1 MITIKEVAKE
11 AGVSITTVSRVMNN
25 RGYISAETRGKV
37 EGAMKKL
44 NYQPNQLARSFH
56 SKKTFY
62 IGLLIPDVTIPFFT
76 EMTGRI
82 ETRLHKQGYKLFLC
96 NAKGRGT
103 DEVQYLNMLFQNKV
117 DGIIIGTHM
126 LKTEYYRAI
135 ELPVVALDVTLSDS
149 IPIVS
154 SDHAKGGR
162 LAAEEFVRNQCKCV
176 IQLVGDV
183 NIKTPSF
190 IRNNVF
196 SQILKENNIR
206 CINYSMKNSELSRE
220 RYYSIAKKIF
230 EEYPQIDGVFST
242 DLVVANVMKYL
253 LDIGKKIPEDVKIV
267 GYDGGDVAKLMYPSM
282 TYVEQPFDLI
292 ADKIVDI
299 LLRKINGE
307 KISSSIVLPEI
318 KLVRGMTT

>member
-1 MITIKEVAKE
+1 MITIKEIAKE

-126 LKTEYYRAI
+126 LKTEDYRAI

-230 EEYPQIDGVFST
+230 EEYTV
-242 DLVVANVMKYL
+242 L
-253 LDIGKKIPEDVKIV
+253 
-267 GYDGGDVAKLMYPSM
+267 KLSSIFI
-282 TYVEQPFDLI
+282 QLI
-292 ADKIVDI
+292 LAQE
-299 LLRKINGE
+299 L
-307 KISSSIVLPEI
+307 KISKNIYNIIYLKCYQS
-318 KLVRGMTT
+318 

>member
-117 DGIIIGTHM
+117 DGIIIISSFPCGPDS
-126 LKTEYYRAI
+126 LSNELAI
-135 ELPVVALDVTLSDS
+135 RKVKN
-149 IPIVS
+149 IPILKLIFEDFN
-154 SDHAKGGR
+154 SDIGIITR
-162 LAAEEFVRNQCKCV
+162 LESYF
-176 IQLVGDV
+176 D
-183 NIKTPSF
+183 
-190 IRNNVF
+190 
-196 SQILKENNIR
+196 ILKAKKEVQNENN
-206 CINYSMKNSELSRE
+206 
-220 RYYSIAKKIF
+220 
-230 EEYPQIDGVFST
+230 
-242 DLVVANVMKYL
+242 
-253 LDIGKKIPEDVKIV
+253 
-267 GYDGGDVAKLMYPSM
+267 
-282 TYVEQPFDLI
+282 
-292 ADKIVDI
+292 
-299 LLRKINGE
+299 
-307 KISSSIVLPEI
+307 
-318 KLVRGMTT
+318 